1 MPVLMIHESPGGTR
15 EQYEEVGR
23 RLTDG
28 KGLNSLESWPAE
40 GVLSH
45 VAGPTDSG
53 WRVIDV
59 WESEEAFQRFG
70 ATIGPILEE
79 VGFAGEP
86 KLFPIENFVK

>member
-1 MPVLMIHESPGGTR
+1 MPVLMIHDSPGGTR
-15 EQYEEVGR
+15 EQYDEVGK

-28 KGLNSLESWPAE
+28 RGLDSLAAWPVE
-40 GVLSH
+40 GILSH
-45 VAGPTDSG
+45 AAGPTELG

-70 ATIGPILEE
+70 GTIGPILEE

-86 KLFPIENFVK
+86 RLFPLENFVK